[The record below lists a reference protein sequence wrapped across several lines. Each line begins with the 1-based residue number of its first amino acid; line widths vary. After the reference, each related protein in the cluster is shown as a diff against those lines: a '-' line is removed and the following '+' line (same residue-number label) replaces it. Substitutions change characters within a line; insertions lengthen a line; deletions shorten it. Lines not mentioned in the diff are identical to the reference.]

1 MGHAV
6 CAYFGK
12 LKGCEYIYQSI
23 DNDDVRL
30 LVHNAMLESCEALST
45 KYGTPIKP
53 LLNHSSDLLRRFTN
67 KALGDTC
74 QRVGADI
81 PRKLANSDRLT
92 GAALSVIEQG
102 SVPVYI
108 CAGAAA
114 ALACYVKE
122 NGIES
127 GAEIDAL
134 VGLTGLEKDHKI
146 TLLTMELYEVLKN
159 GGDAKNVLKT
169 ADEMLHRELGMIV

>member
-1 MGHAV
+1 MV
-6 CAYFGK
+6 SK
-12 LKGCEYIYQSI
+12 LKTVPNYLKSI
-23 DNDDVRL
+23 ASSAKNSSNQLARL
-30 LVHNAMLESCEALST
+30 
-45 KYGTPIKP
+45 
-53 LLNHSSDLLRRFTN
+53 
-67 KALGDTC
+67 
-74 QRVGADI
+74 
-81 PRKLANSDRLT
+81 PRSFKR
-92 GAALSVIEQG
+92 I
-102 SVPVYI
+102 
-108 CAGAAA
+108 AGAAA